1 MLQRVL
7 AVSFAQ
13 VFRTVA
19 ILLLPLGFISLIAW
33 ATAGSATGNTSDPM
47 RAAIWL
53 WLGAHHIPF
62 FLNGTAT
69 GYLSYLPIGAMLLPF
84 FALRS
89 GFGRA
94 ISKLHGDFHN
104 LASVRTIFASQYALL
119 VTLLALASRSP
130 GVSSQWYLAPVFA
143 FSIAYLAALTAGT
156 RFRMS
161 QAVSYATRVLAILLG
176 ASFIFL
182 AISIFMNLT
191 TFKNISI
198 VLQPG
203 FFGAILLFALN
214 LFYLPNLAVSV
225 LAYFTGTGFAVGAGT
240 LVSPFT
246 HRLGEIPALP
256 ILAVLPTSS
265 TKWALV
271 AVAFV
276 IALGALMAAWAM
288 TSSTQALVQAI
299 VLLAISISLIAY
311 LASGSLM
318 TNAMSAVG
326 VSIWKLVLS
335 LIIELGIGVTAMIF
349 IPQIRLRSSK

>member
-13 VFRTVA
+13 VLRTVA
-19 ILLLPLGFISLIAW
+19 ILLLPLAFISLIAW

-47 RAAIWL
+47 RTAIWL

-94 ISKLHGDFHN
+94 LSKLHGDFHN
-104 LASVRTIFASQYALL
+104 IASVRSIFASQYALV

-130 GVSSQWYLAPVFA
+130 SVTSQWYLAPVFA
-143 FSIAYLAALTAGT
+143 FLIAYLASLTAGSRT
-156 RFRMS
+156 RMS

-176 ASFIFL
+176 TSFIFL
-182 AISIFMNLT
+182 AIAIFLNIS

-225 LAYFTGTGFAVGAGT
+225 LAYFTGTGFAVGTGT

-256 ILAVLPTSS
+256 LLSVLPTSS
-265 TKWALV
+265 SKWALL
-271 AVAFV
+271 AVALV
-276 IALGALMAAWAM
+276 IALGALMAAWAL

-299 VLLAISISLIAY
+299 ILLSISISLIGY

-318 TNAMSAVG
+318 TDAMSAVG
-326 VSIWKLVLS
+326 VSLWKLALS
-335 LIIELGIGVTAMIF
+335 ITIELGIGVAAMVF
-349 IPQIRLRSSK
+349 IPQIKLPSRS

>member
-13 VFRTVA
+13 VLRTVA
-19 ILLLPLGFISLIAW
+19 ILLLPLAFISLIAW

-53 WLGAHHIPF
+53 WLGTHHIPF
-62 FLNGTAT
+62 FLTGTAT

-94 ISKLHGDFHN
+94 LSKLRGDFHN
-104 LASVRTIFASQYALL
+104 IASVRSIFASQYAIIA
-119 VTLLALASRSP
+119 TLLALASKSP
-130 GVSSQWYLAPVFA
+130 TVSSQWYLAPVFS
-143 FSIAYLAALTAGT
+143 FLIAYLASLTAGS
-156 RFRMS
+156 RLRMS

-176 ASFIFL
+176 SSFIFL
-182 AISIFMNLT
+182 AIAIFMNIS

-203 FFGAILLFALN
+203 FFGAFLLFALN
-214 LFYLPNLAVSV
+214 FFYLPNLAVSV
-225 LAYFTGTGFAVGAGT
+225 LAYFTGTGFAVGEGT
-240 LVSPFT
+240 LVSPFI

-265 TKWALV
+265 SKWALI
-271 AVAFV
+271 AVLFV
-276 IALGALMAAWAM
+276 IALGALVATWALA
-288 TSSTQALVQAI
+288 SSSRSLFQAI
-299 VLLAISISLIAY
+299 VLIAISISAISY

-318 TNAMSAVG
+318 TEAMSAVG
-326 VSIWKLVLS
+326 VSIWKLTLS
-335 LIIELGIGVTAMIF
+335 ITLQIGLGIAALVF
-349 IPQIRLRSSK
+349 IPQIKLRSRK

>member
-13 VFRTVA
+13 VLRTVA
-19 ILLLPLGFISLIAW
+19 ILLLPLAFISLIAW
-33 ATAGSATGNTSDPM
+33 ATAGSATGNTSDPI

-62 FLNGTAT
+62 FLNGATT

-104 LASVRTIFASQYALL
+104 ITTVRSIFASQYAII
-119 VTLLALASRSP
+119 VTLLALASKSP
-130 GVSSQWYLAPVFA
+130 TVSSQWYLAPL
-143 FSIAYLAALTAGT
+143 FSFLIAYLAALTAGS
-156 RFRMS
+156 RFHMS
-161 QAVSYATRVLAILLG
+161 HAVSYASRVLAILFG
-176 ASFIFL
+176 FSFIFL
-182 AISIFMNLT
+182 AIAIFLNIS
-191 TFKNISI
+191 TFKNIAI

-203 FFGAILLFALN
+203 FFGAFLLFALN

-240 LVSPFT
+240 LVTPLT

-256 ILAVLPTSS
+256 ILAVLPASS
-265 TKWALV
+265 SKWALV
-271 AVAFV
+271 AIAFV
-276 IALGALMAAWAM
+276 IAIGALLASWALA
-288 TSSTQALVQAI
+288 SSSRSLFQALVLI
-299 VLLAISISLIAY
+299 VISISIISY

-318 TNAMSAVG
+318 TEAMSAVG
-326 VSIWKLVLS
+326 VSIWKLALS
-335 LIIELGIGVTAMIF
+335 ITIEIGLGIAALVF
-349 IPQIRLRSSK
+349 IPQIKLRSR

>member
-288 TSSTQALVQAI
+288 TSRTQALVQAI

-349 IPQIRLRSSK
+349 IQQIRLRSSK

>member
-13 VFRTVA
+13 VLRTVA
-19 ILLLPLGFISLIAW
+19 ILLLPLAFISLIAW
-33 ATAGSATGNTSDPM
+33 ATAGSATGNTSDPI

-62 FLNGTAT
+62 FLNGATT

-104 LASVRTIFASQYALL
+104 ITTVRSIFASQYAII
-119 VTLLALASRSP
+119 VTLLALASKSP
-130 GVSSQWYLAPVFA
+130 TVSSQWYLAPL
-143 FSIAYLAALTAGT
+143 FSFLIAYLAALTAGS
-156 RFRMS
+156 RFHMS
-161 QAVSYATRVLAILLG
+161 HAVSYASRVLAILFG
-176 ASFIFL
+176 FSFIFL
-182 AISIFMNLT
+182 AITIFLNIS

-203 FFGAILLFALN
+203 FFGAFLLFALN

-240 LVSPFT
+240 LVTPLT

-256 ILAVLPTSS
+256 ILAVLPASS
-265 TKWALV
+265 SKWALV
-271 AVAFV
+271 AIAFV
-276 IALGALMAAWAM
+276 IAIGALLASWALA
-288 TSSTQALVQAI
+288 SSSRSLFQALVLI
-299 VLLAISISLIAY
+299 VISISIISY

-318 TNAMSAVG
+318 TQAMSAVG
-326 VSIWKLVLS
+326 VSIWKLALS
-335 LIIELGIGVTAMIF
+335 VTIEIGLGIAALVF
-349 IPQIRLRSSK
+349 IPQIKLRSR

>member
-13 VFRTVA
+13 VLRAVS
-19 ILLLPLGFISLIAW
+19 IVLLPLAFIALIAW

-62 FLNGTAT
+62 FLNATAL

-89 GFGRA
+89 SFGRA
-94 ISKLHGDFHN
+94 LSKLHGDFHN
-104 LASVRTIFASQYALL
+104 IATVRSIFASQYAL
-119 VTLLALASRSP
+119 VAILLALASRSP
-130 GVSSQWYLAPVFA
+130 SVSSQWYLAPVFA
-143 FSIAYLAALTAGT
+143 FLIAYLAALTAGS
-156 RFRMS
+156 RLRMS

-176 ASFIFL
+176 ASFVFL
-182 AISIFMNLT
+182 AITIFLNIS
-191 TFKNISI
+191 TFKNIAI

-203 FFGAILLFALN
+203 FFDAILLFALN
-214 LFYLPNLAVSV
+214 LIYLPNLAVSA
-225 LAYFTGTGFAVGAGT
+225 LAYFTGTGFAVGTGT
-240 LVSPFT
+240 LVSPLT

-265 TKWALV
+265 SKWALI
-271 AVAFV
+271 AVALV
-276 IALGALMAAWAM
+276 IALGALLATWALS
-288 TSSTQALVQAI
+288 SSTQALVQAI
-299 VLLAISISLIAY
+299 ILLAISISLIAY

-318 TNAMSAVG
+318 TPAMSAVG
-326 VSIWKLVLS
+326 VSIWKVAIS
-335 LIIELGIGVTAMIF
+335 IIVELGIGVVAMVF
-349 IPQIRLRSSK
+349 IPQIRLGARK

>member
-1 MLQRVL
+1 MLQRAL

>member
-13 VFRTVA
+13 VLRTVA
-19 ILLLPLGFISLIAW
+19 ILLLPLAFIALIAW
-33 ATAGSATGNTSDPM
+33 ATAGSATGNTSDPI

-53 WLGAHHIPF
+53 WLGSHHIPF

-94 ISKLHGDFHN
+94 LSKLHGDFHN
-104 LASVRTIFASQYALL
+104 IATVRSIFASQYALI

-130 GVSSQWYLAPVFA
+130 NVSAQWYLAPVFS
-143 FSIAYLAALTAGT
+143 FLIAYLASLTAGS
-156 RFRMS
+156 RLRMS
-161 QAVSYATRVLAILLG
+161 QAVSYASRVLAILLG
-176 ASFIFL
+176 LSFIFL
-182 AISIFMNLT
+182 AIAIFINIS

-203 FFGAILLFALN
+203 IFGGILLFALN

-240 LVSPFT
+240 LVSPLT

-256 ILAVLPTSS
+256 LLAVLPTSS
-265 TKWALV
+265 SKWALLGV
-271 AVAFV
+271 VVV
-276 IALGALMAAWAM
+276 IAVGALMAAWAL
-288 TSSTQALVQAI
+288 TSTSRALIQSIALI
-299 VLLAISISLIAY
+299 TISIAALSY

-318 TNAMSAVG
+318 TQAMSAVG
-326 VSIWKLVLS
+326 VSIWKLTLS
-335 LIIELGIGVTAMIF
+335 LVLEIAIGVAALVL
-349 IPQIRLRSSK
+349 IPQIKLRSRR

>member
-13 VFRTVA
+13 VLRTVA
-19 ILLLPLGFISLIAW
+19 ILLLPLAFISLIAW
-33 ATAGSATGNTSDPM
+33 ATAGSATGNTSDPI

-62 FLNGTAT
+62 FLNGSAT

-104 LASVRTIFASQYALL
+104 IATVRSIFASQYA
-119 VTLLALASRSP
+119 VIATLLALASKSP
-130 GVSSQWYLAPVFA
+130 TVSSQWYLAPLFT
-143 FSIAYLAALTAGT
+143 FLIAYLAALTAGS
-156 RFRMS
+156 RFHIS
-161 QAVSYATRVLAILLG
+161 HAVSYASRVLAILFG
-176 ASFIFL
+176 FSFIFL
-182 AISIFMNLT
+182 AIAIFLNIS

-203 FFGAILLFALN
+203 FFGAFLLFALN

-240 LVSPFT
+240 LVTPLT

-256 ILAVLPTSS
+256 ILAVLPASS
-265 TKWALV
+265 SKWALI
-271 AVAFV
+271 AIAFV
-276 IALGALMAAWAM
+276 IAIGALLASWALA
-288 TSSTQALVQAI
+288 SSSRSLFQALVLI
-299 VLLAISISLIAY
+299 VISISIISY

-318 TNAMSAVG
+318 TQAMSAVG
-326 VSIWKLVLS
+326 VSIWKLALS
-335 LIIELGIGVTAMIF
+335 ITIEIGLGIAALVF
-349 IPQIRLRSSK
+349 IPQIKLRSR

>member
-13 VFRTVA
+13 VLRTVA
-19 ILLLPLGFISLIAW
+19 ILLLPLAFISLIAW
-33 ATAGSATGNTSDPM
+33 ATAGSATGNTSEPI

-62 FLNGTAT
+62 FLNGAAT

-94 ISKLHGDFHN
+94 LSKLHGDFHN
-104 LASVRTIFASQYALL
+104 IASVRSIFASQYAVI
-119 VTLLALASRSP
+119 VTLLAFLSKSP
-130 GVSSQWYLAPVFA
+130 NVSSQWYLAPL
-143 FSIAYLAALTAGT
+143 FSFLIAYLASLTAGS
-156 RFRMS
+156 RLHMS

-176 ASFIFL
+176 FSFIFL
-182 AISIFMNLT
+182 AIAIFINIS

-203 FFGAILLFALN
+203 FFGAFLLFALN

-240 LVSPFT
+240 LVSPLT

-256 ILAVLPTSS
+256 ILAALPATSS
-265 TKWALV
+265 KWALL
-271 AVAFV
+271 AVIFV
-276 IALGALMAAWAM
+276 IALGAMMAAWAL
-288 TSSTQALVQAI
+288 TSSSRSLFQALALI
-299 VLLAISISLIAY
+299 TISISIISY

-318 TNAMSAVG
+318 TQAMSAVG
-326 VSIWKLVLS
+326 VSIWKLALS
-335 LIIELGIGVTAMIF
+335 ITIEIGLGIAAFVF
-349 IPQIRLRSSK
+349 IPQIKLRSR

>member
-13 VFRTVA
+13 VLRTVA
-19 ILLLPLGFISLIAW
+19 ILLLPLAFISLIAW
-33 ATAGSATGNTSDPM
+33 ATAGSATGNTSDPI

-62 FLNGTAT
+62 FLNGSAT

-104 LASVRTIFASQYALL
+104 ITTVRSIFASQYAII
-119 VTLLALASRSP
+119 VTLLALASKSP
-130 GVSSQWYLAPVFA
+130 TVSSQWYLAPL
-143 FSIAYLAALTAGT
+143 FSFLIAYLAALTAGS
-156 RFRMS
+156 RFHMS
-161 QAVSYATRVLAILLG
+161 HAVSYASRVLAILFG
-176 ASFIFL
+176 FSFIFL
-182 AISIFMNLT
+182 AITIFLNIS
-191 TFKNISI
+191 TFKNIAI

-203 FFGAILLFALN
+203 FFGAFLLFALN

-240 LVSPFT
+240 LVSPLT

-265 TKWALV
+265 SKWALV
-271 AVAFV
+271 AIAFV
-276 IALGALMAAWAM
+276 IAIGALLASWALA
-288 TSSTQALVQAI
+288 SSSRSLSQALVLI
-299 VLLAISISLIAY
+299 VISISIISY

-318 TNAMSAVG
+318 TQAMSAVG
-326 VSIWKLVLS
+326 VSIWKLALS
-335 LIIELGIGVTAMIF
+335 ITIEIGLGIAALVF
-349 IPQIRLRSSK
+349 IPQIKLRSR

>member
-104 LASVRTIFASQYALL
+104 IASVRTIFASQYALL

-161 QAVSYATRVLAILLG
+161 QAVSYATRVLAVLLG

-182 AISIFMNLT
+182 AISIFMNLS

-265 TKWALV
+265 TKWALI

>member
-13 VFRTVA
+13 VLRTVA
-19 ILLLPLGFISLIAW
+19 ILLLPLAFISLIAW
-33 ATAGSATGNTSDPM
+33 ATAGSATGNTSDPI

-62 FLNGTAT
+62 FLNGATT

-104 LASVRTIFASQYALL
+104 ITTVRSIFASQYAII
-119 VTLLALASRSP
+119 VTLLALASKSP
-130 GVSSQWYLAPVFA
+130 TVSSQWYLAPL
-143 FSIAYLAALTAGT
+143 FSFLIAYLAALTAGS
-156 RFRMS
+156 RFHMS
-161 QAVSYATRVLAILLG
+161 HAVSYASRVLAILFG
-176 ASFIFL
+176 FSFIFL
-182 AISIFMNLT
+182 AITIFLNIS
-191 TFKNISI
+191 TFKNIAI

-203 FFGAILLFALN
+203 FFGAFLLFALN

-240 LVSPFT
+240 LVTPLT

-256 ILAVLPTSS
+256 ILAVLPASS
-265 TKWALV
+265 SKWALV
-271 AVAFV
+271 AIAFV
-276 IALGALMAAWAM
+276 IAIGALLASWALA
-288 TSSTQALVQAI
+288 SSSRSLFQALVLI
-299 VLLAISISLIAY
+299 VISISIISY

-318 TNAMSAVG
+318 TQAMSAVG
-326 VSIWKLVLS
+326 VSIWKLALS
-335 LIIELGIGVTAMIF
+335 VTIEIGLGIAALVF
-349 IPQIRLRSSK
+349 IPQIKLRSR

>member
-13 VFRTVA
+13 VLRAVS
-19 ILLLPLGFISLIAW
+19 IVLLPLAFIALIAW
-33 ATAGSATGNTSDPM
+33 ATAGSTTGNTSDPM

-62 FLNGTAT
+62 LLNATAP

-89 GFGRA
+89 SFGRA
-94 ISKLHGDFHN
+94 LSKLHGDFHN
-104 LASVRTIFASQYALL
+104 IATVRSIFASQYAL
-119 VTLLALASRSP
+119 VATLLALASRSP
-130 GVSSQWYLAPVFA
+130 SVSSQWYLAPVFA
-143 FSIAYLAALTAGT
+143 FLIAYLAALTAGS
-156 RFRMS
+156 RLRMS

-176 ASFIFL
+176 ASFVFL
-182 AISIFMNLT
+182 AITIFLNIS
-191 TFKNISI
+191 TFKNIAI

-225 LAYFTGTGFAVGAGT
+225 LAYFTGTGFAVGTGT
-240 LVSPFT
+240 LVSPLT

-265 TKWALV
+265 SKWALI
-271 AVAFV
+271 AIALV
-276 IALGALMAAWAM
+276 IALGALLATWALS
-288 TSSTQALVQAI
+288 SSTQALVQAI
-299 VLLAISISLIAY
+299 ILLAISISLIAY
-311 LASGSLM
+311 LAGGSLM
-318 TNAMSAVG
+318 TPAMSAVG
-326 VSIWKLVLS
+326 VSIWKVAIS
-335 LIIELGIGVTAMIF
+335 IIVELGIGVVAMVF
-349 IPQIRLRSSK
+349 IPQIRLGARK

>member
-104 LASVRTIFASQYALL
+104 IASVRTIFASQYALL

-130 GVSSQWYLAPVFA
+130 GVSSQWYLAPVLA

-182 AISIFMNLT
+182 AISIFMNLS

-265 TKWALV
+265 NKWALV

-276 IALGALMAAWAM
+276 IALGALMAAWTM

>member
-1 MLQRVL
+1 
-7 AVSFAQ
+7 
-13 VFRTVA
+13 
-19 ILLLPLGFISLIAW
+19 
-33 ATAGSATGNTSDPM
+33 
-47 RAAIWL
+47 
-53 WLGAHHIPF
+53 
-62 FLNGTAT
+62 
-69 GYLSYLPIGAMLLPF
+69 MLLPF

-265 TKWALV
+265 TKWALA

>member
-13 VFRTVA
+13 VLRTVA
-19 ILLLPLGFISLIAW
+19 ILLLPLAFISLIAW

-47 RAAIWL
+47 RTAIWL

-94 ISKLHGDFHN
+94 LSKLHGDFHN
-104 LASVRTIFASQYALL
+104 IASVRSIFASQYALV

-130 GVSSQWYLAPVFA
+130 SVTSQWYLAPVFA
-143 FSIAYLAALTAGT
+143 FLIAYLASLTAGSRT
-156 RFRMS
+156 RMS

-176 ASFIFL
+176 TSFIFL
-182 AISIFMNLT
+182 AIAIFLNIS

-225 LAYFTGTGFAVGAGT
+225 LAYFTGTGFAVGTGT

-256 ILAVLPTSS
+256 LLSVLPTSS
-265 TKWALV
+265 SKWALL
-271 AVAFV
+271 AVALV
-276 IALGALMAAWAM
+276 IALGALMAAWAL

-299 VLLAISISLIAY
+299 ILLSISISFIGY

-318 TNAMSAVG
+318 TDAMSAVG
-326 VSIWKLVLS
+326 VSLWKLALS
-335 LIIELGIGVTAMIF
+335 ITIELGIGVAAMVF
-349 IPQIRLRSSK
+349 IPQIKLPSRS

>member
-13 VFRTVA
+13 VLRTVA
-19 ILLLPLGFISLIAW
+19 ILLLPLAFISLIAW
-33 ATAGSATGNTSDPM
+33 ATAGSAAGNTSDPM

-94 ISKLHGDFHN
+94 LSKLHGDFHN
-104 LASVRTIFASQYALL
+104 IASVRSIFASQYALV

-130 GVSSQWYLAPVFA
+130 SVTSQWYLAPVFA
-143 FSIAYLAALTAGT
+143 FLIAYLASLTAGSRT
-156 RFRMS
+156 RMS

-176 ASFIFL
+176 TSFIFL
-182 AISIFMNLT
+182 AIAIFLNIS

-214 LFYLPNLAVSV
+214 LFYLPNLPVSV
-225 LAYFTGTGFAVGAGT
+225 LAYFTGTGFAVGTGT

-256 ILAVLPTSS
+256 LLSVLPTSS
-265 TKWALV
+265 SKWALL
-271 AVAFV
+271 AVALV
-276 IALGALMAAWAM
+276 IALGALMAAWAL

-299 VLLAISISLIAY
+299 ILLSISISLIGY

-318 TNAMSAVG
+318 TDAMSAVG
-326 VSIWKLVLS
+326 VSLWKLALS
-335 LIIELGIGVTAMIF
+335 ITIELGIGVATMVF
-349 IPQIRLRSSK
+349 IPQIKLPSRS

>member
-13 VFRTVA
+13 VLRTVA
-19 ILLLPLGFISLIAW
+19 ILLLPLAFISLIAW

-84 FALRS
+84 FALRT

-94 ISKLHGDFHN
+94 LSKLHGDFHN
-104 LASVRTIFASQYALL
+104 IASVRSIFASQYAIV
-119 VTLLALASRSP
+119 VTLFALASRSP
-130 GVSSQWYLAPVFA
+130 SVSSQWYLAPVFA
-143 FSIAYLAALTAGT
+143 FVIAYLASLTAGS
-156 RFRMS
+156 RLRMS
-161 QAVSYATRVLAILLG
+161 QAVSYFTRVLAILLG

-182 AISIFMNLT
+182 AIAIFLNLS

-225 LAYFTGTGFAVGAGT
+225 LAYFTGTGFAVGTGT
-240 LVSPFT
+240 LVSPLT

-265 TKWALV
+265 SKWALI
-271 AVAFV
+271 AVALV
-276 IALGALMAAWAM
+276 IALGALMAGWAL
-288 TSSTQALVQAI
+288 SSSAQALIQALA
-299 VLLAISISLIAY
+299 LLAISISVISY

-318 TNAMSAVG
+318 TDAMSAVG
-326 VSIWKLVLS
+326 VSIWKMALS
-335 LIIELGIGVTAMIF
+335 LTVELGIGVAAMVF
-349 IPQIRLRSSK
+349 IPQIKLPSRS